1 MDGLKAAMSL
11 FYVKGQIRNTMVFP
25 YYVLFV
31 ESTIQY
37 MLPRRHCCCVFTLAG
52 GSCLPPVPAAWGGIF
67 GGGGRRRGEGRGGEE
82 EYLDK
87 QINK

>member
-31 ESTIQY
+31 ESTSEWPFLHLTEAKGRIIENIWPLAQY
-37 MLPRRHCCCVFTLAG
+37 KSQSRMLKF
-52 GSCLPPVPAAWGGIF
+52 F
-67 GGGGRRRGEGRGGEE
+67 
-82 EYLDK
+82 
-87 QINK
+87 

>member
-31 ESTIQY
+31 ECTSK
-37 MLPRRHCCCVFTLAG
+37 LPKVHFY
-52 GSCLPPVPAAWGGIF
+52 SPPKLKA
-67 GGGGRRRGEGRGGEE
+67 
-82 EYLDK
+82 K
-87 QINK
+87 

>member
-31 ESTIQY
+31 ESTSEWPF
-37 MLPRRHCCCVFTLAG
+37 LHSAEV
-52 GSCLPPVPAAWGGIF
+52 
-67 GGGGRRRGEGRGGEE
+67 EGRIIENIRPLAQ
-82 EYLDK
+82 YKSQSRMLK
-87 QINK
+87 FFKILIHLQI

>member
-31 ESTIQY
+31 ESTSEWPF
-37 MLPRRHCCCVFTLAG
+37 LHSAEV
-52 GSCLPPVPAAWGGIF
+52 
-67 GGGGRRRGEGRGGEE
+67 EGRIIENILAQ
-82 EYLDK
+82 YKSQSRMLK
-87 QINK
+87 FF

>member
-31 ESTIQY
+31 ESTSEWPF
-37 MLPRRHCCCVFTLAG
+37 LDSAE
-52 GSCLPPVPAAWGGIF
+52 A
-67 GGGGRRRGEGRGGEE
+67 EGRIIENIRPLAQ
-82 EYLDK
+82 YKSQSRMLK
-87 QINK
+87 FFKILIHLQI

>member
-31 ESTIQY
+31 ESTSEWPF
-37 MLPRRHCCCVFTLAG
+37 LHSAEV
-52 GSCLPPVPAAWGGIF
+52 
-67 GGGGRRRGEGRGGEE
+67 EGRIIENILAQ
-82 EYLDK
+82 YKSQSRMLK
-87 QINK
+87 FLKILIHLQI

>member
-31 ESTIQY
+31 ESTSEWPFLYPVEAEGWIIEKIRPLTQY
-37 MLPRRHCCCVFTLAG
+37 KNQSRMLKFFLILIHL
-52 GSCLPPVPAAWGGIF
+52 
-67 GGGGRRRGEGRGGEE
+67 
-82 EYLDK
+82 
-87 QINK
+87 QI